1 MERLAATKNEILAE
15 LHKDVFLT
23 PKGMIKFVQLFV
35 VICAFAMTTSA
46 SGRLL
51 HQTYFRTI
59 LGSPIFSALFY
70 LTRRSMNLIMIK

>member
-1 MERLAATKNEILAE
+1 MFISPGPFRMDVERLAATKNEILAE

-46 SGRLL
+46 KGEN
-51 HQTYFRTI
+51 
-59 LGSPIFSALFY
+59 LFY
-70 LTRRSMNLIMIK
+70 LSSSHDTIIC

>member
-1 MERLAATKNEILAE
+1 MDVERLNQTKNEILAE

-46 SGRLL
+46 SGEL
-51 HQTYFRTI
+51 
-59 LGSPIFSALFY
+59 IFVVIFEKKCEPFS
-70 LTRRSMNLIMIK
+70 

>member
-46 SGRLL
+46 SGKSHFLSVVSSSEKIINNNLSCHASLL
-51 HQTYFRTI
+51 
-59 LGSPIFSALFY
+59 
-70 LTRRSMNLIMIK
+70 IK